1 MLNGIRLKKL
11 RAILRRGYPNEICMG
26 QLATASCSCG
36 YDQPTRLGGVR
47 SNHLS
52 VFGFPY
58 VCHECKAVFTGN
70 LFESS
75 SSCMHCKS
83 TDTSSYEQRS
93 LRQPNDASDRS
104 VVYSGSM
111 FLGDEDT
118 PEPLQERPKGLLAKL
133 WRQVFPINVKP
144 IRNAKT
150 RDVTLQQG
158 GYLCP
163 RCDGFNLCFGAT
175 GMID

>member
-1 MLNGIRLKKL
+1 
-11 RAILRRGYPNEICMG
+11 MG

-36 YDQPTRLGGVR
+36 YSRPVRLGGVR
-47 SNHLS
+47 SNYLS

-58 VCHECKAVFTGN
+58 VCHECKSVFTGN

-75 SSCMHCKS
+75 SSCTHCKS

-133 WRQVFPINVKP
+133 WHQVFPINVKP